1 MTEIL
6 VARFIEKS
14 VCWDQVK
21 QVNGRIVELE
31 STRMGT
37 WENWFIDQMG
47 IKLTIWRFE
56 AGSGCGYLPI
66 HRAINSPS
74 DQFTKLH
81 MFQVSNLSMGYGN
94 MGAKV

>member
-1 MTEIL
+1 ME
-6 VARFIEKS
+6 
-14 VCWDQVK
+14 
-21 QVNGRIVELE
+21 
-31 STRMGT
+31 
-37 WENWFIDQMG
+37 QMG